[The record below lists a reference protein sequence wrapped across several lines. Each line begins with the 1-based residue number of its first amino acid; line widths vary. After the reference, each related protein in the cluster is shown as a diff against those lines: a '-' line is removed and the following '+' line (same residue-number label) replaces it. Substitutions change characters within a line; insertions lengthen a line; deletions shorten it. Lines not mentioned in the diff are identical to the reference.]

1 MRWHEMGVA
10 SCVCKGTGLRGIQQT
25 LPEIDWTTKP
35 LCKSLVLFLLV
46 VVTGILECTVQLSV
60 ASAAATIKSSV
71 LKLTMAVSQL
81 LFFSGV

>member
-1 MRWHEMGVA
+1 M
-10 SCVCKGTGLRGIQQT
+10 CKGTGLRGIQQT

-60 ASAAATIKSSV
+60 ASAAATTLKSSV

-81 LFFSGV
+81 LFFSGD